1 MTYTSL
7 FIDVQDKKVLVIGSG
22 EVGLRRAERFKRE
35 GAKVIIITEN
45 PSEELRKKGFYPHSK
60 ENIEEIVEI
69 SDIVIIASDDYK
81 LNKKIAELAKGK
93 IVNRADKPEKGN
105 LIVPNS
111 FYVGDVQISLY
122 TGGKSP
128 LMAKELRKKIQSI
141 ITEEDI
147 IQIELQDYARNL
159 LMEKVDNQKKR
170 REYLYQILEDETIKT
185 YIENKNIDSSK
196 HYIKKFIQELD

>member
-1 MTYTSL
+1 MAYTSL

-45 PSEELRKKGFYPHSK
+45 PSEELRKRGFYQHSK

-69 SDIVIIASDDYK
+69 SDIVIIASGDYK

-196 HYIKKFIQELD
+196 QYIKKLIRELD

>member
-1 MTYTSL
+1 MAYTSL

-45 PSEELRKKGFYPHSK
+45 PSEELRKRGFYQHSK

-69 SDIVIIASDDYK
+69 SDIVIIASGDYK
-81 LNKKIAELAKGK
+81 INKKIAELAKGK

-196 HYIKKFIQELD
+196 QYIKKLIRELD